1 MEVYDMASI
10 KDKMHSAMWYFK
22 GHNVLRVEFSVLH
35 SDTTDEVH
43 GIVDVLF
50 SVVAK
55 KFDNMFANLLNR
67 LAQKDYEKAC
77 ETFDN
82 YCDTQKVHTTLIIKV
97 LEDGAKEEDIYS
109 VGDDLD
115 VVFLG

>member
-1 MEVYDMASI
+1 MVSI
-10 KDKMHSAMWYFK
+10 KDKMNSAMLYFK

-67 LAQKDYEKAC
+67 LAEQDYNKAC
-77 ETFDN
+77 STFDN
-82 YCDTQKVHTTLIIKV
+82 YCDAQKVHTTLIIKV
-97 LEDGAKEEDIYS
+97 LEDGSKEEDIYS
-109 VGDDLD
+109 VGDDLK